1 MKELIKK
8 YQETGQDR
16 EILQVLLD
24 YVDEDL
30 TTLKYNDNAP
40 EVKDGLKYVAYR
52 IRAFMMKSCFARR
65 NARNL
70 TERSNQVDDFK
81 GLHEFLDYLYEVDWI
96 KLDWRALRNYDFSS
110 IYVNESEVREYLGA
124 TQYDFFNL
132 LKKFEGLGQSSDEF
146 KIDFKQTKDNLLP
159 LFEEAFL
166 YAIKKVDCER
176 ETKEMV
182 KYINKVMLTKFIE
195 LQMKRDNVKRI
206 RKGNKSTYVKAETN
220 AEETDIWMMMFG
232 KTLKHIGGLE
242 AFSLWL
248 TPNQTKFV
256 QDVYNIIERDLKEN
270 NTGAFRWKED
280 GTPVLKKRH
289 LAKQMEVMT
298 NQKITETNF
307 KQTLKRC
314 EKKIFDN
321 WKEVISNRF

>member
-1 MKELIKK
+1 MRELIKR

-16 EILQVLLD
+16 EILGILLN

-30 TTLKYNDNAP
+30 ITLKYNDNAP
-40 EVKDGLKYVAYR
+40 EVEDGLKYVAYR
-52 IRAFMMKSCFARR
+52 IRAFMMKNCFAKR
-65 NARNL
+65 NARNI
-70 TERSNQVDDFK
+70 TERSSQSEDFE
-81 GLHEFLDYLYEVDWI
+81 GLHEFLNYLYEADWI
-96 KLDWRALRNYDFSS
+96 ELDWRALRNYDFSS
-110 IYVNESEVREYLGA
+110 IYVNESEVREYLDTA
-124 TQYDFFNL
+124 QYDFFNL
-132 LKKFEGLGQSSDEF
+132 LNQFKGLSQNSDEF
-146 KIDFKQTKDNLLP
+146 KMDFKQTRDNLLP

-176 ETKEMV
+176 EMKEMV
-182 KYINKVMLTKFIE
+182 KYINKAMLTKFIE

-220 AEETDIWMMMFG
+220 AEEADIWMMMFG
-232 KTLKHIGGLE
+232 KTLKHVGGLE

-248 TPNQTKFV
+248 TPKQIKFV

-270 NTGAFRWKED
+270 NTNAFRWKED

-289 LAKQMEVMT
+289 LFQQMEIMT
-298 NQKITETNF
+298 NQKIGETNF

-314 EKKIFDN
+314 EKKIYDN

>member
-1 MKELIKK
+1 MKELIRK
-8 YQETGQDR
+8 YQETGEST
-16 EILQVLLD
+16 EIIDTLVN

-30 TTLKYNDNAP
+30 TALKYNGESP
-40 EVKDGLKYVAYR
+40 EVEDGLKYVAYR
-52 IRAFMMKSCFARR
+52 IRAFMMKNCFAKR

-70 TERSNQVDDFK
+70 TERSNQSEDFE
-81 GLHEFLDYLYEVDWI
+81 GLQEFLNYLYEADWI
-96 KLDWRALRNYDFSS
+96 ELDWRALRNYNFSS
-110 IYVNESEVREYLGA
+110 IYINENEVREYLSA

-132 LKKFEGLGQSSDEF
+132 LSQFKGLSQNSDEF
-146 KIDFKQTKDNLLP
+146 KIDFKQTRDNLLP

-176 ETKEMV
+176 EIKEVV
-182 KYINKVMLTKFIE
+182 KYINKAMLTKFID

-206 RKGNKSTYVKAETN
+206 RKGNDSVYVKVETN

-232 KTLKHIGGLE
+232 KTLNHVGGLE

-248 TPNQTKFV
+248 TPKQTKFV

-270 NTGAFRWKED
+270 NTVAFRWKED

-289 LAKQMEVMT
+289 LAEQMEVMT

>member
-1 MKELIKK
+1 MKELIRK
-8 YQETGQDR
+8 YQKTGQDT
-16 EILQVLLD
+16 EILEVLLN

-30 TTLKYNDNAP
+30 TALKYNSNSP
-40 EVKDGLKYVAYR
+40 EVEDGLKYVAYR
-52 IRAFMMKSCFARR
+52 IRAFMMKNCFAKR

-70 TERSNQVDDFK
+70 TERSNQAEDFE
-81 GLHEFLDYLYEVDWI
+81 GLHEFLGYLYEADWI
-96 KLDWRALRNYDFSS
+96 ELDWRALHNYDFSS
-110 IYVNESEVREYLGA
+110 IYVNESEVRDYLGA
-124 TQYDFFNL
+124 TQYDFFDL
-132 LKKFEGLGQSSDEF
+132 LNQFKGLSQNSDEF
-146 KIDFKQTKDNLLP
+146 KTDFEVTKNDLLS

-176 ETKEMV
+176 QTKEMV
-182 KYINKVMLTKFIE
+182 KYINKAMLTKFIE

-232 KTLKHIGGLE
+232 KTLKHVGGLE
-242 AFSLWL
+242 AFNLWL
-248 TPNQTKFV
+248 TPKQTIFV
-256 QDVYNIIERDLKEN
+256 QNVYNIVERDLKEN
-270 NTGAFRWKED
+270 NTDAFRWKED
-280 GTPVLKKRH
+280 GTPVLNKRH
-289 LAKQMEVMT
+289 LAKQLEAMT

-321 WKEVISNRF
+321 WKEIISNRF

>member
-1 MKELIKK
+1 MRELIKK

-16 EILQVLLD
+16 EILEVLLD

-40 EVKDGLKYVAYR
+40 EVEDGLKYVAYR
-52 IRAFMMKSCFARR
+52 IRAFMMKNCFAKR

-70 TERSNQVDDFK
+70 IERSNQSEDFE
-81 GLHEFLDYLYEVDWI
+81 GLHEFLDGLYEADWI
-96 KLDWRALRNYDFSS
+96 ELDWRALRNYDFSS
-110 IYVNESEVREYLGA
+110 IYANESEVRDYLLDS
-124 TQYDFFNL
+124 QYDFFNL
-132 LKKFEGLGQSSDEF
+132 LNQFEGLSQNSDEF
-146 KIDFKQTKDNLLP
+146 KTDFKQTKDNLLP

-176 ETKEMV
+176 EIKEMV
-182 KYINKVMLTKFIE
+182 KYINKAMLTKFIE

-232 KTLKHIGGLE
+232 KTLKHVGGLE
-242 AFSLWL
+242 AFNLWL
-248 TPNQTKFV
+248 TPKQTKFV

-270 NTGAFRWKED
+270 NTNAFRWKED

-289 LAKQMEVMT
+289 LAEQIDMD
-298 NQKITETNF
+298 ETNF
-307 KQTLKRC
+307 KQTIKRC
-314 EKKIFDN
+314 EKKIYDN

>member
-1 MKELIKK
+1 MKELIRK
-8 YQETGQDR
+8 YQKTGEST
-16 EILQVLLD
+16 EIIDTLVN

-30 TTLKYNDNAP
+30 TALKYNDKAP
-40 EVKDGLKYVAYR
+40 EVKEGLKYVAYR
-52 IRAFMMKSCFARR
+52 IKAFMMKSCFARR

-70 TERSNQVDDFK
+70 TERSNQAEDFE
-81 GLHEFLDYLYEVDWI
+81 GLREFLDCLYEADWI
-96 KLDWRALRNYDFSS
+96 ELDWRALHNYDFSS
-110 IYVNESEVREYLGA
+110 IYVNESEVRDYLGA
-124 TQYDFFNL
+124 TQYDFFDL
-132 LKKFEGLGQSSDEF
+132 LNQFKGLSQNSDEF
-146 KIDFKQTKDNLLP
+146 KTDFEVTKNDLLP

-182 KYINKVMLTKFIE
+182 KYINKAMLTKFIE

-206 RKGNKSTYVKAETN
+206 RKGNKSTYVKAETK

-248 TPNQTKFV
+248 TPKQTKFV

-270 NTGAFRWKED
+270 NTNAFRWKED

-289 LAKQMEVMT
+289 LAEQIDMD
-298 NQKITETNF
+298 ETNF

-314 EKKIFDN
+314 EKKIYDN
-321 WKEVISNRF
+321 WKEIISNRF

>member
-1 MKELIKK
+1 MKDLIRR
-8 YQETGQDR
+8 YQETGQGT
-16 EILQVLLD
+16 EILEVLLS

-30 TTLKYNDNAP
+30 TELKYDGKSPNV
-40 EVKDGLKYVAYR
+40 EDGLKYVAYR
-52 IRAFMMKSCFARR
+52 IRAFMMKNCFAKR
-65 NARNL
+65 NARNS
-70 TERSNQVDDFK
+70 TERSNQSEDFE
-81 GLHEFLDYLYEVDWI
+81 GLHEFLDCLYEADWI
-96 KLDWRALRNYDFSS
+96 ELDWRALRNYDFSS
-110 IYVNESEVREYLGA
+110 IYVNESEVRKYLD
-124 TQYDFFNL
+124 TRQYDFFNL
-132 LKKFEGLGQSSDEF
+132 LNQFEGLSQNSDEF

-182 KYINKVMLTKFIE
+182 KYINKAMLTKFIE
-195 LQMKRDNVKRI
+195 LQMKRDNVKRV
-206 RKGNKSTYVKAETN
+206 RKGSKSTYVKAETK

-232 KTLKHIGGLE
+232 KTLKHVGGLE

-248 TPNQTKFV
+248 TPKQTKFV

-270 NTGAFRWKED
+270 NTNAFRWKED
-280 GTPVLKKRH
+280 GTPILKKRH
-289 LAKQMEVMT
+289 IAKQMTKLT
-298 NQKITETNF
+298 NQEMTETNF

>member
-1 MKELIKK
+1 MRELIKK

-16 EILQVLLD
+16 EILELLLN

-30 TTLKYNDNAP
+30 ITLKYNDNAP
-40 EVKDGLKYVAYR
+40 EVQDGLKYVAYR
-52 IRAFMMKSCFARR
+52 IRAFMMKNCFAKR

-70 TERSNQVDDFK
+70 TERSNQSDDFE
-81 GLHEFLDYLYEVDWI
+81 GLKEFLDCLYEADWI
-96 KLDWRALRNYDFSS
+96 ELDWRTLHNYDFSS
-110 IYVNESEVREYLGA
+110 IYNNESQVRDYLGA

-132 LKKFEGLGQSSDEF
+132 LNKFVGLGQNSDEF

-176 ETKEMV
+176 ETKEIV
-182 KYINKVMLTKFIE
+182 KYINKAMLTKFIE
-195 LQMKRDNVKRI
+195 LQMQRDNVKRI
-206 RKGNKSTYVKAETN
+206 RKGNKSTYVKVETK

-232 KTLKHIGGLE
+232 KTLKHVGGLE

-248 TPNQTKFV
+248 TPKQIKFV
-256 QDVYNIIERDLKEN
+256 QDVYNIIEKDLKEN
-270 NTGAFRWKED
+270 NTNAFRWKED

-289 LAKQMEVMT
+289 LAEQIDM
-298 NQKITETNF
+298 NETNF